1 MGFESL
7 GQGRAVLGH
16 KLQDPDRA
24 GSDYN
29 VVSTFV
35 HPGSSHWTLAFQGHD
50 CLPGWHCS
58 GSSSPY
64 RATSGC

>member
-16 KLQDPDRA
+16 RLQDPDRA

-50 CLPGWHCS
+50 CLPG
-58 GSSSPY
+58 
-64 RATSGC
+64 